1 MADANLL
8 ELLHQRGRRSTLENI
23 VVFGKV
29 RCAIK
34 QPEMM
39 DGLKTSKGMYA
50 ILDAFALKCL
60 GDNYFGYGGYSDVT
74 GLYFTKGS
82 MLIYIDDKKWIGKTV
97 KVYGSSTNRGVKIKQ
112 QFGVKRPYEGIIA
125 VQFRYFDGEYL
136 VVPNKLLE
144 LGQFDSDVRGTALED
159 FMASIV
165 AGNLVYPET
174 VDSIM
179 PYEGVV
185 EYEELPLDEVSESG
199 KESVYIDGED
209 RIDVTKIKMN
219 LVYHMNGQPKSEY
232 YDGFKEDI
240 DKMAEARKEFSK
252 SMLEMV
258 NDYYGAEQE
267 EDFDYS
273 ILGYNGTGKVL
284 DIPDV
289 TVDIRKKFIDNIA
302 SRFVEN
308 IGQSKVRGAAYIGL
322 LVDEIKEGNICPV
335 SGKEKKYEVK
345 EQSDELF
352 NMVQLDPGVLYG
364 YNSDFG
370 SIDLLKSNLVFAMA
384 VVGIVTGIGAD
395 TLAFSSSWC
404 SRFYSMDRNLWFYT
418 LIRFPYLL
426 GMLGPGLS
434 LVDCD
439 VLYFSF
445 SRYYSKGCLKQENM
459 DMRCKMLFL
468 ETLKSASD
476 KDTLIDEGSLK
487 SKKSSYPAMGERY
500 LNKNGFPAKIDVVE
514 ALKVLLHPGIVMNE
528 AEVEG
533 VRNVGWFT
541 EERKWE
547 LIDEGLL
554 NMIDD
559 KLILESDLEKEF
571 MIYDVL
577 IDKGNQLTGLTDEV
591 IDNVIET
598 FEKDKGFNLEPLQK
612 DGIHLTKFKA
622 AVLSGCAGSGKTTT
636 SDCMTLALKQLE
648 GFEKKYKIIYCTPTG
663 KACRRLAEV
672 INDTVRTIHSQF
684 GVGIGGSSYMDA
696 ITKYHKEKDVA
707 HIYLM
712 DEMAM
717 CSMSLLYE
725 ICRHLGEEDLIYF
738 LGDIRQLSPIG
749 KGNPFALLMNLLPCV
764 ELGVNK
770 RAAEGSSVNYNT
782 TLVNCMSDG
791 LVMELSYNNSD
802 FFKIECA
809 DTMIPMKA
817 AWAWSKFMDGSM
829 NGNVYEEDDI
839 QVITGYQ
846 KEDIMFSAPNLNV
859 VIQKMLRKGDK
870 MLFRHTKREFYENDR
885 VIHTKL
891 NMYSMNRYVEVENG
905 TFQCVATFGIVN
917 GEVGKLVGVVRSDM
931 VHIYGFDTD
940 SCVAGEG
947 IYENVSEEELKE
959 LITKRLKREDDFRD
973 DSRIRSNR
981 QYFIVVQ
988 VYDVELRKDV
998 YVLYNASSH
1007 LEGGILVLE
1016 GSDLGCLELAYALT
1030 THKMQG
1036 SQARVVICTFGS
1048 SCNPMFINRN
1058 MINTMFTR
1066 SREVVCNI
1074 GTVVGPD
1081 SPISKGR
1088 KCIGV
1093 VKCSDA
1099 LTVLVDE

>member
-8 ELLHQRGRRSTLENI
+8 ELLHSGWRRTTLENI

-60 GDNYFGYGGYSDVT
+60 GENYFSSNGYSDVT

-82 MLIYIDDKKWIGKTV
+82 MLIYIDDKSWIGKNV
-97 KVYGSSTNRGVKIKQ
+97 KVYGSSTNKGVKIKQ
-112 QFGVKRPYEGIIA
+112 QFGAKKPYEGIIA
-125 VQFRYFDGEYL
+125 IQFRYFDGEYL

-144 LGQFDSDVRGTALED
+144 LGQLDSDVRGTSLED

-174 VDSIM
+174 IESIM

-185 EYEELPLDEVSESG
+185 DYEEIPMEELEGNSNKSTYLES
-199 KESVYIDGED
+199 ED

-219 LVYHMNGQPKSEY
+219 LVYHMNGQEKSEY
-232 YDGFKEDI
+232 YEGFKDEVS
-240 DKMAEARKEFSK
+240 KMAENRKAFSK
-252 SMLEMV
+252 SMLENV
-258 NDYYGAEQE
+258 NKYYSSERE

-273 ILGYNGTGKVL
+273 SLGFNGTGSVMS
-284 DIPDV
+284 IPDV
-289 TVDIRKKFIDNIA
+289 AIDIRKKFISNIA
-302 SRFVEN
+302 SRFSES
-308 IGQSKVRGAAYIGL
+308 IGQSKIRGASYIGL
-322 LVDEIKEGNICPV
+322 LIDEIKEGNLCPI
-335 SGKEKKYEVK
+335 SSKDKKYDIK
-345 EQSDELF
+345 EEAEELF
-352 NMVQLDPGVLYG
+352 NMCQLDPGVLYG
-364 YNSDFG
+364 YNDDFG
-370 SIDLLKSNLVFAMA
+370 SIDLLKSNLVFSMA
-384 VVGIVTGIGAD
+384 VVGIITGLGTD
-395 TLAFSSSWC
+395 TIAFSANYC
-404 SRFYSMDRNLWFYT
+404 SRYYGMDRNLWFYT

-439 VLYFSF
+439 VIYFSF

-468 ETLKSASD
+468 ETINSTSSR
-476 KDTLIDEGSLK
+476 DTLIDESVLK
-487 SKKSSYPAMGERY
+487 HRKSSYPALGERY
-500 LNKNGFPAKIDVVE
+500 LNKNGFPAKVDVVE
-514 ALKVLLHPGIVMNE
+514 SLKVLLHPGIVMSSE
-528 AEVEG
+528 EVKTI
-533 VRNVGWFT
+533 RDVGWFT

-577 IDKGNQLTGLTDEV
+577 IEKGNQETGLTDDTIEDV
-591 IDNVIET
+591 INR
-598 FEKDKGFNLEPLQK
+598 FERDKGFNLEPLQK
-612 DGIHLTKFKA
+612 DGIHLTKYKA

-636 SDCMTLALKQLE
+636 SDCMTLALKQLDN
-648 GFEKKYKIIYCTPTG
+648 FSKKYKIIYCTPTG

-684 GVGIGGSSYMDA
+684 GVGIGGNSYMDEV
-696 ITKYHKEKDVA
+696 TKTNKEKDVS

-717 CSMSLLYE
+717 CSMPLLYE
-725 ICRHLGEEDLIYF
+725 ICRNLGEEDLIYF
-738 LGDIRQLSPIG
+738 LGDIRQLPPIG
-749 KGNPFALLMNLLPCV
+749 KGNPFALLMRLLPCV

-782 TLVNCMSDG
+782 TLVNCMSDS
-791 LVMELSYNNSD
+791 LMMELSYNDSD
-802 FFKIECA
+802 FFKIECSDA
-809 DTMIPMKA
+809 MIPMKSA
-817 AWAWSKFMDGSM
+817 DAWNGFM
-829 NGNVYEEDDI
+829 NGTMNGKFYEEDDI

-846 KEDIMFSAPNLNV
+846 KDDILFSAPNLNV
-859 VIQKMLRKGDK
+859 VIQKMLRKNDK
-870 MLFRHTKREFYENDR
+870 LLFRHVKREFFENDR

-891 NMYSMNRYVEVENG
+891 NMYSMNRYVQIENG
-905 TFQCVATFGIVN
+905 SFQKVVTFGVVN

-931 VHIYGFDTD
+931 VHLYDFDA
-940 SCVAGEG
+940 SNCEAGSD
-947 IYENVSEEELKE
+947 IYENVTEEELKE
-959 LITKRLKREDDFRD
+959 LITKRQKREDDFRD
-973 DSRIRSNR
+973 DSRIRSSR
-981 QYFIVVQ
+981 QYFIIVQ
-988 VYDVELRKDV
+988 VYDVELKKDV
-998 YVLYNASSH
+998 FILYNAVSH
-1007 LEGGILVLE
+1007 LEGGVLVLE

-1036 SQARVVICTFGS
+1036 SQSKVVICTFGS

-1066 SREVVCNI
+1066 SREVVCNV

-1081 SPISKGR
+1081 SPITKGR
-1088 KCIGV
+1088 KCVGV
-1093 VKCSDA
+1093 VDCSDA
-1099 LTVLVDE
+1099 LSVLVE

>member
-8 ELLHQRGRRSTLENI
+8 EILHQRGKRVTLENI

-39 DGLKTSKGMYA
+39 DGLKTSSGMYA

-60 GDNYFGYGGYSDVT
+60 GENYFESNGYRDVT
-74 GLYFTKGS
+74 CLYFTKGS
-82 MLIYIDDKKWIGKTV
+82 MLIYINDKKWIGKTV

-112 QFGVKRPYEGIIA
+112 QFGVSKPYEGIIA
-125 VQFRYFDGEYL
+125 IQFRYFDGEYL

-144 LGQFDSDVRGTALED
+144 LGQFDSDVRGTVLED

-165 AGNLVYPET
+165 GGNLVYPET

-179 PYEGVV
+179 PYEGVID
-185 EYEELPLDEVSESG
+185 YEELPLDDIE
-199 KESVYIDGED
+199 KEDSIYIDGDE
-209 RIDVTKIKMN
+209 RVDVTKIKMN
-219 LVYHMNGQPKSEY
+219 LVYHMNGQEISEN
-232 YDGFKEDI
+232 YDEFKEDI
-240 DKMAEARKEFSK
+240 DKMAESRESFCKN
-252 SMLEMV
+252 MLEKV
-258 NDYYGAEQE
+258 NDFYNAEQE

-273 ILGYNGTGKVL
+273 SLGYNGSGKVL
-284 DIPDV
+284 DIPD
-289 TVDIRKKFIDNIA
+289 TAKDIRQKFVKNIA
-302 SRFVEN
+302 SRFLETV
-308 IGQSKVRGAAYIGL
+308 GQSKIRGSAYIGML
-322 LVDEIKEGNICPV
+322 IDEIKEGNICTV
-335 SGKEKKYEVK
+335 SGKDKRYSVK
-345 EQSDELF
+345 EEADELY
-352 NMVQLDPGVLYG
+352 NMVQIDPGVLFG
-364 YNSDFG
+364 YNTDFG
-370 SIDLLKSNLVFAMA
+370 SIDLLKSNMVFAMA
-384 VVGIVTGIGAD
+384 VVGIVTGIGSDA
-395 TLAFSSSWC
+395 LAFSSNWC

-468 ETLKSASD
+468 ETLRHASD
-476 KDTLIDEGSLK
+476 KDTLIEEGTLK
-487 SKKSSYPAMGERY
+487 SKKSSYPSLGERY
-500 LNKNGFPAKIDVVE
+500 LNKNGFPAKSDVVE
-514 ALKVLLHPGIVMNE
+514 ALKVLLHPGIAMNK
-528 AEVEG
+528 AEVDSI
-533 VRNVGWFT
+533 RNVEWLS

-547 LIDEGLL
+547 LIDNGLL
-554 NMIDD
+554 NLVED

-577 IDKGNQLTGLTDEV
+577 INKGSQFTGLTDEV
-591 IDNVIET
+591 IDGVIDD
-598 FEKDKGFNLEPLQK
+598 FEKEKGFQLEKLQK
-612 DGIHLTKFKA
+612 DGIHLVKFKA

-636 SDCMTLALKQLE
+636 SDCMTMALKKLE
-648 GFEKKYKIIYCTPTG
+648 NFKSKYKIIYCTPTG

-672 INDTVRTIHSQF
+672 VNDTVRTINSQF
-684 GVGIGGSSYMDA
+684 GVGIGGNSYMDA
-696 ITKYHKEKDVA
+696 VKKTYKKKDIS

-717 CSMSLLYE
+717 CNMSLLYE
-725 ICRHLGEEDLIYF
+725 ICRNLGEEDFIYF

-749 KGNPFALLMNLLPCV
+749 KGNPFALLMSLLPCV

-782 TLVNCMSDG
+782 TLVNCLSDG
-791 LVMELSYNNSD
+791 LVKELSYNNSD
-802 FFKIECA
+802 FFKIECS
-809 DTMIPMKA
+809 DSMIPMKVA
-817 AWAWSKFMDGSM
+817 DAWYSFMNGKM
-829 NGNVYEEDDI
+829 NGNIYEEDDI

-846 KEDIMFSAPNLNV
+846 KEDIIFSAPNLNV
-859 VIQKMLRKGDK
+859 VIQKMLRKNDK
-870 MLFRHTKREFYENDR
+870 LLFRHTNREFYENDR

-891 NMYSMNRYVEVENG
+891 NMYSMNRYVEVEKG
-905 TFQCVATFGIVN
+905 SFQCVATFGVVN

-931 VHIYGFDTD
+931 VHIYDFSPDT
-940 SCVAGEG
+940 CEAGED

-959 LITKRLKREDDFRD
+959 LIAKRQKREDDFRD

-981 QYFIVVQ
+981 QYFIIVQ
-988 VYDVELRKDV
+988 VYDVELKKDV
-998 YVLYNASSH
+998 YILYNANSH
-1007 LEGGILVLE
+1007 MEGGLLVLE

-1036 SQARVVICTFGS
+1036 SQARVVICVFGS

-1066 SREVVCNI
+1066 SREVVCNV
-1074 GTVVGPD
+1074 GTVVGPE
-1081 SPISKGR
+1081 SPISNGR
-1088 KCIGV
+1088 KHIGT

-1099 LTVLVDE
+1099 LTVLIDK